1 MYINKSWYIVPVGQA
16 WISSLILL
24 RSLRMYVLIQ
34 LFFSIWVNSGFINL
48 FIRGSVYNKISHYS
62 PRNKPLFADHP
73 PPPAPSFPYLK
84 VRIRHW
90 EVHIFYFQSERV
102 SSVCFIL
109 SIIKHTFSTNQSAR
123 YIWTLLLKCKAKQN
137 RTDYAYKT
145 TSRYNTSRLVRISL
159 LIIAINCNFFS
170 GKLAL

>member
-73 PPPAPSFPYLK
+73 PPPRPILPLSEGEDPPLGSTHFLFSKRTSVVSMFYTLYHKAHFFHKSECALYLNFIIEMQSKTKPYWL
-84 VRIRHW
+84 
-90 EVHIFYFQSERV
+90 RV
-102 SSVCFIL
+102 
-109 SIIKHTFSTNQSAR
+109 
-123 YIWTLLLKCKAKQN
+123 QN
-137 RTDYAYKT
+137 Y
-145 TSRYNTSRLVRISL
+145 V
-159 LIIAINCNFFS
+159 
-170 GKLAL
+170 